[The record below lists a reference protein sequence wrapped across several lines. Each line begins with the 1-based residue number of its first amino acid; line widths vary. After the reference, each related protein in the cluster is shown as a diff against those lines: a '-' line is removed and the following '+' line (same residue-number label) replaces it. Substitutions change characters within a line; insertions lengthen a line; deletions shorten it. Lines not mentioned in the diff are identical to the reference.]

1 MSASLTSTQIEHF
14 AREGYLFPLDALTPA
29 EAADCRRR
37 LEAYEIETGQEAQRR
52 LKIKAHL
59 AFPWMTALG
68 RHPAILAAVT
78 SIIGPDVLL
87 FGSSLFAKN
96 ARDARFVSWHQ
107 DSAYFGLSPH
117 EEVTAWLAFTP
128 SNTGNGCLR
137 VLPQSHRGPDLR
149 HEETYDPKN
158 LLARGQT
165 IRGIE
170 DAQGMDITL
179 EAGQFS
185 LHHERTAHGSQANH
199 SNDRRIGLAFFYV
212 PTHVQSTVGRRSA
225 MLVHGHDRFGHWD
238 RDPEPLVDADPAC
251 MAYLDRMWSQY
262 QDKRVKQAAEAG
274 LI

>member
-1 MSASLTSTQIEHF
+1 MTSPLTAAQIDHF
-14 AREGYLFPLDALTPA
+14 AREGYLFPLDALTRA

-37 LEAYEIETGQEAQRR
+37 LEAYETETGQEAQKR

-96 ARDARFVSWHQ
+96 ARDVRFVSWHQ
-107 DSAYFGLSPH
+107 DSAYFGLTPH
-117 EEVTAWLAFTP
+117 EEVTAWVAFTP
-128 SNTGNGCLR
+128 SNPGNGCLR
-137 VLPQSHRGPDLR
+137 VLPQSHLGPDLK

-165 IRGIE
+165 IHGIAE
-170 DAQGMDITL
+170 ASAADIRL

-185 LHHERTAHGSQANH
+185 LHHERTAHGSLANH
-199 SNDRRIGLAFFYV
+199 SNDRRIGLAFFYI
-212 PTHVQSTVGRRSA
+212 PTHVQSTIGRRGA
-225 MLVHGHDRFGHWD
+225 MLVHGHDRYRYWD
-238 RDPEPLVDADPAC
+238 RDPEPQVDADPVC
-251 MAYLDRMWSQY
+251 MAYLDQMWSQY
-262 QDKRVKQAAEAG
+262 QDRRVRQAAEAG